1 MASLPG
7 FLYTPL
13 EDPENCLRLLQLH
26 PAECH
31 KQDLHA
37 TLSVFRRE
45 AAPPYRPV
53 SYTWGTEKASS
64 QLMIQNHRQQVWT
77 RFAIR
82 PNLEALLRQAR
93 TSLGEQYIW
102 TDNNEKGHQVRTMDR
117 IYRDKHVF
125 VWLGDSSENSADA
138 MDLID
143 WFCTFC
149 EASGWSPGSPEAQ
162 DALTDYDLST
172 VPQSSW
178 KAIYDII
185 SRPWFTR
192 RWIVQ
197 EFVLSGAKDFWIG
210 FRHQTFQPLLT
221 LILFLKETPLYLG
234 EDEKDTN
241 ICNLD
246 PDRPHPL
253 PSPEI
258 DAIDRLERLWSA
270 YLSWQTGDVSGCTLE
285 HLLDKFSGF
294 ASYDPR
300 DGIYAFVSMAS
311 DIAPSEWFPDYSD
324 QNTPISIYKKATLH
338 IMSHGSSLD
347 IIGRHAHNF
356 EAMISAD
363 YRSGWI
369 PWFGPQATDFTPI
382 LYENCQEVQQYD
394 QRGPAQSPQH
404 IHLLHG
410 YNTRSFTTFGQF
422 LQRLTPDHEGWMGP
436 KVCDGCDKNIVGAGL
451 KCLDC
456 ADSDFCHDVG
466 YDTRPEPS
474 FQVPQ
479 WSRLLCIG
487 PPGKAFLP
495 KQIPFSGPHN
505 PNGTVPMK
513 FAGLIVDKIIHMR
526 PGFETQ
532 IIHEPEGWFYKLV
545 VDFSPE
551 SPGMENHINDDGS
564 LDDTMLRVMTG
575 SRRVSGGVVCHAT
588 DSWIA
593 KARQM
598 CRPRNSSTKVEDERS
613 HIPVEESRIS
623 DEVAKSMSFMFSNQR
638 RVAFTENS
646 VGIVPLAA
654 QEGDHIAMVSGCSV
668 PLVLRWLGKAEDLEF
683 RVVIGECYIEG
694 LMEGEI
700 FERSGEHLELE
711 TLTLM

>member
-64 QLMIQNHRQQVWT
+64 QLMIQNHRQQ
-77 RFAIR
+77 
-82 PNLEALLRQAR
+82 
-93 TSLGEQYIW
+93 

-436 KVCDGCDKNIVGAGL
+436 K
-451 KCLDC
+451 
-456 ADSDFCHDVG
+456 
-466 YDTRPEPS
+466 T
-474 FQVPQ
+474 VPTPI
-479 WSRLLCIG
+479 SAI
-487 PPGKAFLP
+487 
-495 KQIPFSGPHN
+495 GPHN